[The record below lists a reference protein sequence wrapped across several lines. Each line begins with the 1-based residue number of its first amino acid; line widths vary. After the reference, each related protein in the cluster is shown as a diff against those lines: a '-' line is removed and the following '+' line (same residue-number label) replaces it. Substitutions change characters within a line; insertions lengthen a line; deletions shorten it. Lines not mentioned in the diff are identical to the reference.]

1 PKLPKVVSS
10 DDVKN
15 LPSLLKWCKF
25 LKEADNPGSQ
35 DLIRAIVES
44 EDGIMKASD
53 TLKNISDDGWRWVIQ
68 GQIEGKKR
76 DYTSG
81 LLAAERR
88 GLEKG
93 IEQGLEQ
100 GMRQNAIETAKK
112 LLAEG
117 IAPEMIAKCCSLS
130 IEEVKELPK
139 TPLAT
144 P

>member
-1 PKLPKVVSS
+1 LPKVESS
-10 DDVKN
+10 DDEKN

-35 DLIRAIVES
+35 DLIRAIAES

-93 IEQGLEQ
+93 IKQGLEQ
-100 GMRQNAIETAKK
+100 GMLQKATETAKK
-112 LLAEG
+112 FLAED
-117 IAPEMIAKCCSLS
+117 IAPEMIAKCCSLPLD
-130 IEEVKELPK
+130 EVLKLK
-139 TPLAT
+139 TEC
-144 P
+144 

>member
-1 PKLPKVVSS
+1 MI
-10 DDVKN
+10 
-15 LPSLLKWCKF
+15 
-25 LKEADNPGSQ
+25 KE
-35 DLIRAIVES
+35 IVRS

-88 GLEKG
+88 GKH
-93 IEQGLEQ
+93 
-100 GMRQNAIETAKK
+100 QNAVETAKK

-117 IAPEMIAKCCSLS
+117 ISPEMIAKCCSIPL
-130 IEEVKELPK
+130 EEVKELQK
-139 TPLAT
+139 TP
-144 P
+144 

>member
-1 PKLPKVVSS
+1 
-10 DDVKN
+10 
-15 LPSLLKWCKF
+15 
-25 LKEADNPGSQ
+25 
-35 DLIRAIVES
+35 
-44 EDGIMKASD
+44 MKASD

-100 GMRQNAIETAKK
+100 GLEQGIKEGLEKGIEQGLEQGMRQKAFETAEK
-112 LLAEG
+112 LLG
-117 IAPEMIAKCCSLS
+117 DGMPPEKVASYCSIPL
-130 IEEVKELPK
+130 EEVLELK
-139 TPLAT
+139 TKT
-144 P
+144 

>member
-1 PKLPKVVSS
+1 
-10 DDVKN
+10 
-15 LPSLLKWCKF
+15 
-25 LKEADNPGSQ
+25 
-35 DLIRAIVES
+35 
-44 EDGIMKASD
+44 MKASD

-100 GMRQNAIETAKK
+100 GMRQKAFETAEK
-112 LLAEG
+112 LLG
-117 IAPEMIAKCCSLS
+117 DGMPPEKVASYCSIPL
-130 IEEVKELPK
+130 EEVKELQK

>member
-1 PKLPKVVSS
+1 
-10 DDVKN
+10 
-15 LPSLLKWCKF
+15 
-25 LKEADNPGSQ
+25 
-35 DLIRAIVES
+35 
-44 EDGIMKASD
+44 MKASD

-100 GMRQNAIETAKK
+100 GIKEGLEKGMRQKATETAKK
-112 LLAEG
+112 FLAEG

-130 IEEVKELPK
+130 LEEVKELQK
-139 TPLAT
+139 TPLAH

>member
-1 PKLPKVVSS
+1 M
-10 DDVKN
+10 
-15 LPSLLKWCKF
+15 
-25 LKEADNPGSQ
+25 
-35 DLIRAIVES
+35 IRKIVRS
-44 EDGIMKASD
+44 EDGIMNAKD
-53 TLKNISDDGWRWVIQ
+53 TLENISDDGWRWVIQ

-88 GLEKG
+88 GRAAGLEQGIKEGLEKG

-100 GMRQNAIETAKK
+100 GMRQNAVETAKK
-112 LLAEG
+112 LLG
-117 IAPEMIAKCCSLS
+117 DGMPPEKVASYCSIPL
-130 IEEVKELPK
+130 EEVKELQK

>member
-1 PKLPKVVSS
+1 
-10 DDVKN
+10 
-15 LPSLLKWCKF
+15 
-25 LKEADNPGSQ
+25 
-35 DLIRAIVES
+35 
-44 EDGIMKASD
+44 MKASD

-81 LLAAERR
+81 LLVAERR
-88 GLEKG
+88 GRAA
-93 IEQGLEQ
+93 GLEQ
-100 GMRQNAIETAKK
+100 GMLQKAIETAKK

-130 IEEVKELPK
+130 IEEVKKLQK

>member
-1 PKLPKVVSS
+1 M
-10 DDVKN
+10 
-15 LPSLLKWCKF
+15 
-25 LKEADNPGSQ
+25 
-35 DLIRAIVES
+35 IRAIAES

-88 GLEKG
+88 GRAAGLEQGLEQGIKEGLEKG

-100 GMRQNAIETAKK
+100 GMLQKAIETAKK
-112 LLAEG
+112 LLG
-117 IAPEMIAKCCSLS
+117 DGMPPEKVANYCSIPL
-130 IEEVKELPK
+130 EEVLELK
-139 TPLAT
+139 SEI
-144 P
+144 

>member
-1 PKLPKVVSS
+1 
-10 DDVKN
+10 
-15 LPSLLKWCKF
+15 
-25 LKEADNPGSQ
+25 
-35 DLIRAIVES
+35 
-44 EDGIMKASD
+44 MKASD

-93 IEQGLEQ
+93 IEQG
-100 GMRQNAIETAKK
+100 MRQKAIETAKK
-112 LLAEG
+112 LLNDG
-117 IAPEMIAKCCSLS
+117 IPPEKVASYCSIPL
-130 IEEVKELPK
+130 EEVKELQK

>member
-1 PKLPKVVSS
+1 M
-10 DDVKN
+10 
-15 LPSLLKWCKF
+15 
-25 LKEADNPGSQ
+25 
-35 DLIRAIVES
+35 IRAIVES

-88 GLEKG
+88 GRAAGLEQGIKEGLEKG

-100 GMRQNAIETAKK
+100 GMLQKAIETAKK
-112 LLAEG
+112 LLAED
-117 IAPEMIAKCCSLS
+117 IAPEMIAKCCSLPL
-130 IEEVKELPK
+130 EEVLKLK
-139 TPLAT
+139 TES
-144 P
+144 

>member
-1 PKLPKVVSS
+1 M
-10 DDVKN
+10 
-15 LPSLLKWCKF
+15 
-25 LKEADNPGSQ
+25 
-35 DLIRAIVES
+35 IRAIAES

-88 GLEKG
+88 GRAAGLEQGIKEGLEKG

-112 LLAEG
+112 LLNDGMPLEKVASY
-117 IAPEMIAKCCSLS
+117 CSIPL
-130 IEEVKELPK
+130 EEVKELQK

>member
-1 PKLPKVVSS
+1 
-10 DDVKN
+10 
-15 LPSLLKWCKF
+15 
-25 LKEADNPGSQ
+25 
-35 DLIRAIVES
+35 
-44 EDGIMKASD
+44 MKASD

-100 GMRQNAIETAKK
+100 GMRQNAVETAKK
-112 LLAEG
+112 LLG
-117 IAPEMIAKCCSLS
+117 DGMPPEKVASYCSIPL
-130 IEEVKELPK
+130 EEVKELQK

>member
-1 PKLPKVVSS
+1 M
-10 DDVKN
+10 
-15 LPSLLKWCKF
+15 
-25 LKEADNPGSQ
+25 
-35 DLIRAIVES
+35 IRAIVES

-88 GLEKG
+88 GKH
-93 IEQGLEQ
+93 
-100 GMRQNAIETAKK
+100 QNAVETAKK
-112 LLAEG
+112 LLDDG
-117 IAPEMIAKCCSLS
+117 MPPEKVASYCSIPL
-130 IEEVKELPK
+130 EEVKELQK